1 MANAIYLDC
10 HAGIAGDMLL
20 SALVDLGADPHKIES
35 ELKTLPLDNFE
46 LHFQKKVKQGIH
58 AMTLNI
64 DFDEPHHHRHAS
76 DIFKM
81 IDDSALSTRVKARSK
96 SIFEVIGHAEAKI
109 HGMSFENVHF
119 HEVGAMDSIIDII
132 GGCIALELLN
142 IDELY
147 CSPIPTGNGKI
158 NIAHGIYPV
167 PAPATAEILKDVPL
181 AKFDVQSELT
191 TPTGAAFAKSLVSSF
206 GPFPSATMKEI
217 GYGAGSKDFDFPN
230 VLRVIQFETQ
240 SKKQDDVQVIEC
252 QIDDMSPE
260 SLGHFMDISLEHGA
274 LDIYYTP
281 IFMKK
286 GRPSTQL
293 TLICKT
299 ENASKFE
306 TLILQET
313 SSLGVRSY
321 AVRRNILD
329 REFRDI
335 DTDYGNISVKF
346 ALQEGKI
353 LKMKP
358 EYEDVKQA
366 AKRFERPFHVIH
378 NEIIEALYH
387 TYQIGEELK

>member
-1 MANAIYLDC
+1 MTNAIYLDC

-20 SALVDLGADPHKIES
+20 SALVDLGADPHEIER

-46 LHFQKKVKQGIH
+46 LHFQKQVKQGIH

-81 IDDSALSTRVKARSK
+81 IDDSTLSTRVKSRSK

-109 HGMSFENVHF
+109 HGMSFEDVHF

-132 GGCIALELLN
+132 GACIALELLN
-142 IDELY
+142 IDEVY

-158 NIAHGIYPV
+158 NIAHGVYPV
-167 PAPATAEILKDVPL
+167 PAPATAEILKGIPL
-181 AKFDVQSELT
+181 AAFDVQSELT

-206 GPFPSATMKEI
+206 GAFPSATMKEI

-240 SKKQDDVQVIEC
+240 SKKQDEVQVIEC
-252 QIDDMSPE
+252 QIDDMTPE
-260 SLGHFMDISLEHGA
+260 SLGHFMDIALERGA

-281 IFMKK
+281 VFMKK

-293 TLICKT
+293 SLICKT
-299 ENASKFE
+299 KNATEFEN
-306 TLILQET
+306 LILHET
-313 SSLGVRSY
+313 SSLGVRTY
-321 AVRRNILD
+321 KVQRNILN
-329 REFRDI
+329 REFRKL
-335 DTDYGNISVKF
+335 DTQYGKISVKF

-358 EYEDVKQA
+358 EYEDVKQFA
-366 AKRFERPFHVIH
+366 ERFERPIYVIH

-387 TYQIGEELK
+387 KYQIGEELK